1 MRAVS
6 IREAMKDLPGLI
18 NTTINDVDETVIVSE
33 YGSVVVIDQNE
44 WESIQETLRLL
55 KDKRSLK
62 ALLESHKIRDKGKK
76 IRAKSVEEAF
86 YDLQD

>member
-1 MRAVS
+1 MHAVS
-6 IREAMKDLPGLI
+6 VKNAMKDLPGLI
-18 NTTINDVDETVIVSE
+18 DHTIKNIDEVVIVSD

-62 ALLESHKIRDKGKK
+62 ALLESHKLRDKNKK
-76 IRAKSVEEAF
+76 IEAKSIEEAF

>member
-1 MRAVS
+1 MHAVS
-6 IREAMKDLPGLI
+6 VKNAMKDLPGLI
-18 NTTINDVDETVIVSE
+18 DHTIKNVEEVLIVSD
-33 YGSVVVIDQNE
+33 YGSVVIIDQKE

-62 ALLESHKIRDKGKK
+62 ALLESHKMRDENKK
-76 IRAKSVEEAF
+76 IKAKSVEEAF

>member
-1 MRAVS
+1 MHAIS
-6 IREAMKDLPGLI
+6 IKNAIKDLPGII
-18 NTTINDVDETVIVSE
+18 NQTIKNVDEVVIVSD

-62 ALLESHKIRDKGKK
+62 ALLNSHKMRDKNKE
-76 IRAKSVEEAF
+76 IEAKSVEEAF

>member
-1 MRAVS
+1 MVG
-6 IREAMKDLPGLI
+6 ILPNG
-18 NTTINDVDETVIVSE
+18 TIKNVEEVVIVSD
-33 YGSVVVIDQNE
+33 YGSVVVVDQNE

-62 ALLESHKIRDKGKK
+62 ALLESHKLRDENKK
-76 IRAKSVEEAF
+76 IKAKSVDEAF

>member
-1 MRAVS
+1 MHAVS
-6 IREAMKDLPGLI
+6 LSNAVKDLPGLI
-18 NTTINDVDETVIVSE
+18 NRTIEDLDEIVIVSDQ
-33 YGSVVVIDQNE
+33 GSVVVIDQNE

-62 ALLESHKIRDKGKK
+62 ALLESHKRRDQKK
-76 IRAKSVEEAF
+76 EIDAKSVEEAF

>member
-1 MRAVS
+1 MHAVS
-6 IREAMKDLPGLI
+6 VENAMKDLPGLI
-18 NTTINDVDETVIVSE
+18 NRTIKNVDEVVIVSD
-33 YGSVVVIDQNE
+33 YGAVVVIDQGE

-62 ALLESHKIRDKGKK
+62 ALLESHKLRDENKE
-76 IRAKSVEEAF
+76 IESKSVEEAF

>member
-1 MRAVS
+1 MHAVS
-6 IREAMKDLPGLI
+6 IDNAIKDLPGI
-18 NTTINDVDETVIVSE
+18 IDRTIKNTDELVIVSD
-33 YGSVVVIDQNE
+33 YGSVVLIDQHE

-62 ALLESHKIRDKGKK
+62 ALLESHKMRDENKEIGV
-76 IRAKSVEEAF
+76 KSVAESF

>member
-1 MRAVS
+1 MHAIS
-6 IREAMKDLPGLI
+6 IDNAIKDLPGLI
-18 NTTINDVDETVIVSE
+18 NQTIKNVDKVVIVSD

-62 ALLESHKIRDKGKK
+62 ALLNSHKMRDKNKE
-76 IRAKSVEEAF
+76 IEAKSVEEAF

>member
-1 MRAVS
+1 MHAVS
-6 IREAMKDLPGLI
+6 VKNAMKDLPGII
-18 NTTINDVDETVIVSE
+18 NHTIKNVEEVLIVSDF
-33 YGSVVVIDQNE
+33 GSVVVVDQNE

-62 ALLESHKIRDKGKK
+62 ALLESHKMRDENKK
-76 IRAKSVEEAF
+76 IKAKSVDEAF